1 MVSMELVVL
10 LFFVAMLAGAVDAM
24 AGGGGLITIPTLL
37 AVGLPPET
45 AIATNKIGGIA
56 GTCAATLYF
65 MRSGKIDIRRSIKI
79 VATVAIGAIIG
90 GWTLTNSDSKLL
102 LRVVPVLLVLF
113 SIYFVMSPKVGA
125 SDSRE
130 RMTPTTYAATLGPI
144 IGFYDGYFGPG
155 TGSLFAFSLVAL
167 LGFNLIKATAHAKL
181 LNLSS
186 NLASALFFGVT
197 GSIAWAYAAP
207 MLIGQLIGSTI
218 GARMAVAY
226 GHRLIRVVLSTVAI
240 AISVKLSW
248 QG

>member
-1 MVSMELVVL
+1 MVSMELVVM
-10 LFFVAMLAGAVDAM
+10 LFFVATLAGAVDAM

-65 MRSGKIDIRRSIKI
+65 MRSGKIDIRRNIKI
-79 VATVAIGAIIG
+79 VAAVVVGAITG
-90 GWTLTNSDSKLL
+90 GWALTNSDSKLL
-102 LRVVPVLLVLF
+102 LRVVPVLLILF
-113 SIYFVMSPKVGA
+113 SIYFVMSPKMGA
-125 SDSRE
+125 SDSHE
-130 RMTPTTYAATLGPI
+130 RMTPAMYAATLGPA

-155 TGSLFAFSLVAL
+155 TGTFFAFSLVAL
-167 LGFNLIKATAHAKL
+167 LGFNLVKATAHAKL

-197 GSIAWAYAAP
+197 GSIAWTYAAP
-207 MLIGQLIGSTI
+207 MLVGQLIGSTI

-226 GHRLIRVVLSTVAI
+226 GHRFIRIVLSIAAI
-240 AISVKLSW
+240 AISVKLIW
-248 QG
+248 QS